1 MKIVG
6 IIPARYAST
15 RLPGKPLKDIGGKPM
30 IQHVYERARQARLL
44 DDVIVATDDERIIK
58 AVTLFNGKAVM
69 TSVDHP
75 NGSSRAAEVVKNK
88 DVDII
93 INIQGD
99 EPLIKPEIIDE
110 LSEAMIRDKDL
121 FSATLCYQISEDK
134 YLDPNIVKVVRDKYG
149 FALYF
154 SRSLIPFPRYKEN
167 HKVYEH
173 IGVYAY
179 RKSFLL
185 KYCELKDTPLS
196 MSESLEQL
204 KILENGYK
212 MMVIETKYQYD
223 ALSIDT
229 EGDLELVRS
238 IVIKNNANLK

>member
-30 IQHVYERARQARLL
+30 IQHVYERAQQARLL
-44 DDVIVATDDERIIK
+44 DEVIVATDDERIIK

-69 TSVDHP
+69 TSVDHA

-110 LSEAMIRDKDL
+110 LSEAMIHDKDL
-121 FSATLCYQISEDK
+121 FSATLCFQISEDK
-134 YLDPNIVKVVRDKYG
+134 YLDPNIVKVVRDKHG

-173 IGVYAY
+173 IGLYAY
-179 RKSFLL
+179 KKSFLL
-185 KYCELKDTPLS
+185 KYCELEDTPLS

-212 MMVIETKYQYD
+212 MMVLETKYQYD

-229 EGDLELVRS
+229 VEDLELVRS
-238 IVIKNNANLK
+238 IVIKNNADLK